1 MSGRELLRIETSPRY
16 TDKDLDRKLSLALET
31 ITTDFYR
38 SLLTDK
44 TKMSREN
51 ALTLAEYLIAMK
63 SEINPSP
70 SYIRNNLQFLSELT
84 RFVGIKKKF
93 EDLTKE
99 DIISFLDNHRKP
111 EDEDPLHQWIGSYNI
126 KCSAILRFYK
136 WVCYRHTED
145 PKKRNELSRL
155 EKKPECTR
163 GIRELKRREI
173 SCLKPSDIWNQD
185 DDKLFLKWVANKRDR
200 CYHTVARDL
209 SARPHE
215 ILGLKIKSIIFKRT
229 DRYEYA
235 EVLVNGKTGSRS
247 IPLIQSIPYVKE
259 WLSEHP
265 SRNNPNSYLFVG
277 LSKRSMGKPL
287 TVGGLYQMYSY
298 YKKKFFPKLLCDPN
312 VTSEDKEKIRALLIK
327 PFFPYIRRHS
337 ALTEKSK
344 QLHLPTL
351 TQHAGWSMN
360 SKMPQKYIHYFGN
373 ESTESLLEAYGIIT
387 KNNIP
392 ITFLNPKICSQCGES
407 NTQDARFCNKCKMVL
422 SLEGY
427 QEALEEQKKRELDIE
442 KLNDVYEQKIELMRE
457 EMEKKFQQ
465 ILTKIDT
472 SRLA

>member
-1 MSGRELLRIETSPRY
+1 
-16 TDKDLDRKLSLALET
+16 
-31 ITTDFYR
+31 
-38 SLLTDK
+38 
-44 TKMSREN
+44 
-51 ALTLAEYLIAMK
+51 MK
-63 SEINPSP
+63 SEINPRP
-70 SYIRNNLQFLSELT
+70 SYIRNNLQFLSELS
-84 RFVGIKKKF
+84 RFVGIKKRFKDF
-93 EDLTKE
+93 IKE
-99 DIISFLDNHRKP
+99 DITSFLDNHRKS
-111 EDEDPLHQWIGSYNI
+111 EEEDPLHKWIGSYNI
-126 KCSAILRFYK
+126 KCLAILRFYK
-136 WVCYRHTED
+136 WIYYRHIED
-145 PKKRNELSRL
+145 PKKRSELSKL
-155 EKKPECTR
+155 EKKHECIR
-163 GIRELKRREI
+163 GIHQLKRREI

-185 DDKLFLKWVANKRDR
+185 DDRLFLKWVANKRDR

-215 ILGLKIKSIIFKRT
+215 ILGLKIKSIVFKRA

-247 IPLIQSIPYVKE
+247 IPLIQSIPYLKE

-265 SRNNPNSYLFVG
+265 SRNNPNSNLFVG

-287 TVGGLYQMYSY
+287 TVGGLYQIYNY
-298 YKKKFFPKLLCDPN
+298 YKKEFFSKLLSDPN
-312 VTSEDKEKIRALLIK
+312 IMSEDKEKIRTLLTK

-373 ESTESLLEAYGIIT
+373 ESAESLLEAYGITT

-392 ITFLNPKICSQCGES
+392 ITFLNPKLCSQCGES
-407 NTQDARFCNKCKMVL
+407 NTQDARFCRSCKMIM
-422 SLEGY
+422 SYDGY

-442 KLNDVYEQKIELMRE
+442 KLKDAYEQKIESIRE
-457 EMEKKFQQ
+457 EMQYKFQQ
-465 ILTKIDT
+465 ILGRIDIAT
-472 SRLA
+472 LK

>member
-1 MSGRELLRIETSPRY
+1 MSGKELLTIKTSPTN
-16 TDKDLDRKLSLALET
+16 TDKDLDIKISLALET

-38 SLLTDK
+38 SLLIDK
-44 TKMSREN
+44 MKMSREN

-63 SEINPSP
+63 SEINPRP

-93 EDLTKE
+93 EDFTRN
-99 DIISFLDNHRKP
+99 DITSFLDNHRKS
-111 EDEDPLHQWIGSYNI
+111 EEEDPLHQWIGSYNV
-126 KCSAILRFYK
+126 KCSALVRFYK
-136 WVCYRHTED
+136 WVYFRHIED

-163 GIRELKRREI
+163 GIRELKRKEI
-173 SCLKPSDIWNQD
+173 SCIKPSDIWSQE
-185 DDKLFLKWVANKRDR
+185 DDKLFLKWVSNKRDR
-200 CYHTVARDL
+200 CYHTMARDL

-215 ILGLKIKSIIFKRT
+215 ILSLKIKSVVFKRAN
-229 DRYEYA
+229 RYEYA

-287 TVGGLYQMYSY
+287 TVGGLYQMYSF

-312 VTSEDKEKIRALLIK
+312 VMSEDKEKISALLTK

-360 SKMPQKYIHYFGN
+360 SKMPQKYIHYFGD
-373 ESTESLLEAYGIIT
+373 ESTESLLEVHGIT
-387 KNNIP
+387 TRNNVP
-392 ITFLNPKICSQCGES
+392 ITLLNPKICNQCGES
-407 NTQDARFCNKCKMVL
+407 NTQDARFCSSCKMIM
-422 SLEGY
+422 SYEGY

-442 KLNDVYEQKIELMRE
+442 KLKGVYEQKIESIRE
-457 EMEKKFQQ
+457 EMENKFQQ
-465 ILTKIDT
+465 ILAKIDVT
-472 SRLA
+472 TLK